1 VNPTGQSTTAK
12 VKGNRTVSVRFATIS
27 RSPREAGFGMIEI
40 VVSML
45 LLSLLAIAFLPM
57 LVTSLKVSI
66 SNSTLASA
74 TQLVAAE
81 MANMRSLG
89 TTCSDLADY
98 AAVDPDVF
106 APDGRALQAHVDIS
120 CSGTYPDTAPVSV
133 YVTEVST
140 GATLAEA
147 TTSIFVNG

>member
-1 VNPTGQSTTAK
+1 MSLHSEHAA
-12 VKGNRTVSVRFATIS
+12 SS
-27 RSPREAGFGMIEI
+27 SREAGFGMIEI

-57 LVTSLKVSI
+57 LVTSLKVSV

-81 MANMRSLG
+81 MENMRSLG
-89 TTCSDLADY
+89 TTCADLADY
-98 AAVDPDVF
+98 AAVDPAVF
-106 APDGRALQAHVDIS
+106 DPHGRALQPHIDIV
-120 CSGTYPDTAPVSV
+120 CSGEYPDTAPVRV

-140 GATLAEA
+140 GETLADA